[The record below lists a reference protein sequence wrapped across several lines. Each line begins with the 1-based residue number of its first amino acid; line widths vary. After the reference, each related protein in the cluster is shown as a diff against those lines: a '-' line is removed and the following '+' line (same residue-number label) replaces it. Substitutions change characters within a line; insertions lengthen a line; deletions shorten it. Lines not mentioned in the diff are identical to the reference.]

1 MQKTMVKTIDTLRL
15 EKECVKRFEYCDRRC
30 GVCDIAMPT
39 EKKLKALNTAI
50 ALLDAQRNINE
61 LKGEE

>member
-1 MQKTMVKTIDTLRL
+1 MRKTMVKTIDTLRL

-30 GVCDIAMPT
+30 SVCDIAIST
-39 EKKLKALNTAI
+39 EDKLKALNTAI

-61 LKGEE
+61 LKGE